1 MKTESILLAALLS
14 LTLGCCAPSPS
25 AKPLPTQ
32 TTIPVSQPT
41 PPASPLPSMPTAP
54 ATLPAPTLPAPTL
67 PAPTLPAPSP
77 TTPSALP
84 EPTQTQASL
93 DTAPT
98 SLDKMTEAA
107 RRDLAS
113 RLFVSID
120 QVSLV
125 KAGPVNWANLSLG
138 CPQPGLVYA
147 EVITPG
153 YLVILRSGEKQY
165 EYHAGKDQ
173 AAFFCKNPQ
182 KPTQYDPSS

>member
-1 MKTESILLAALLS
+1 
-14 LTLGCCAPSPS
+14 
-25 AKPLPTQ
+25 
-32 TTIPVSQPT
+32 
-41 PPASPLPSMPTAP
+41 
-54 ATLPAPTLPAPTL
+54 
-67 PAPTLPAPSP
+67 
-77 TTPSALP
+77 
-84 EPTQTQASL
+84 
-93 DTAPT
+93 
-98 SLDKMTEAA
+98 MTEAA

-153 YLVILRSGEKQY
+153 YLVILRSAEKQY

-173 AAFFCKNPQ
+173 VAFFCKNPQ
-182 KPTQYDPSS
+182 KPTQYDPNS